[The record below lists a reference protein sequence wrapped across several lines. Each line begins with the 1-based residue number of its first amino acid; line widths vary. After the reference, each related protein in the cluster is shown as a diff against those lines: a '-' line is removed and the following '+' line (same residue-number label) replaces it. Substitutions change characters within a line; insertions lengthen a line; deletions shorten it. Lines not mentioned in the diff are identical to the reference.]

1 MTTTY
6 RDMVCPLSI
15 RGDGD
20 GDARDAEEHEN
31 QRPPGE
37 VGEATMDGGY
47 YRADKGD
54 DPGENANRYGGK
66 RKGIS
71 DDATQA
77 KARRSLAVASV
88 FHFAQ

>member
-47 YRADKGD
+47 YRADKGN
-54 DPGENANRYGGK
+54 DPGELHAM
-66 RKGIS
+66 
-71 DDATQA
+71 
-77 KARRSLAVASV
+77 LA
-88 FHFAQ
+88 Q

>member
-1 MTTTY
+1 VKTRPAARKPTIYWSQQVPRRCAMTTTY

-54 DPGENANRYGGK
+54 DPGELHAM
-66 RKGIS
+66 
-71 DDATQA
+71 
-77 KARRSLAVASV
+77 LA
-88 FHFAQ
+88 Q